1 MYSGHCTPTS
11 KYAKKKNMDLQGGV
25 ATNLFVG
32 LSSDSSPFAGAMKHK
47 NYNRQLESPLLIFLL
62 IENGSGALAMASLLH
77 LRPLLP
83 PLQISTPSETESETR
98 LTLIWVSSSAS

>member
-1 MYSGHCTPTS
+1 MQ
-11 KYAKKKNMDLQGGV
+11 KKNLDLQGGV
-25 ATNLFVG
+25 ATNLFVV
-32 LSSDSSPFAGAMKHK
+32 LSSGSSPFAGAMKH

-83 PLQISTPSETESETR
+83 PLQISTPSETESETS
-98 LTLIWVSSSAS
+98 LALIWVSSSAS